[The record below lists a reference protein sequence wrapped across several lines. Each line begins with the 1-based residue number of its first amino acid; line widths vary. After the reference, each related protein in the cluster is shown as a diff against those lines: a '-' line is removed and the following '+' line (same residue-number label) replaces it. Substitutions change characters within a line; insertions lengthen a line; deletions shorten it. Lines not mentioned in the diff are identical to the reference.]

1 VLSVLQLVTVYRV
14 MTLANQLAV
23 DWVLVLG
30 HLLVGVEADL
40 VVVVGVEADQVV
52 SISPVLEWQ

>member
-1 VLSVLQLVTVYRV
+1 MVTVYRV